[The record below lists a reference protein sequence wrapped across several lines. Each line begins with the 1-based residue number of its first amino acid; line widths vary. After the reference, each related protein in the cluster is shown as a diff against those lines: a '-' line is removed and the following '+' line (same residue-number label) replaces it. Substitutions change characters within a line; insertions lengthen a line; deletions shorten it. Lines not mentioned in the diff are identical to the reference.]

1 MDLPTTKCIQIKYS
15 DSLFAVKT
23 GPDTSRACFDFS
35 PTGTAVHYFPDSSL
49 RLMARARVA
58 LKYETTVL
66 STRTSPAIRSPHT
79 YLSSRLKKH
88 MDLQKQ
94 GIKCAAPTQEERAH
108 TGTHSADLGASL
120 QTGGPYGHPVG
131 TLYNVLVLSR
141 VFIPRSTGYRTR

>member
-94 GIKCAAPTQEERAH
+94 GIKCAAPTQEERAQL
-108 TGTHSADLGASL
+108 TAGRKLCRACVREREREREQGGKDKSAFLHEEEELNKMGM
-120 QTGGPYGHPVG
+120 V
-131 TLYNVLVLSR
+131 R
-141 VFIPRSTGYRTR
+141 